1 MLMIVYKLFGDDLTK
16 KLMFIILGCVISL
29 LLTSLSAFMI
39 TPVSAG
45 TPTEPHDADAMWV
58 EPSSITF
65 TPANA
70 SVGQKFN
77 VTVWLNMTTG
87 VFCYQ
92 IALHYNRTQLK
103 ALRGGF
109 TAGVKS
115 QFMEDHTTSTSG
127 PTIDTSFLGNGSALA
142 FESCYGEDYIP
153 APQHGSL
160 LWIEFQ
166 ILKLPQEGEVYTSKF
181 DVTAEYPA
189 NTWVWDPDLADI
201 SITTYDA
208 DYTIV
213 PEFSSLSLMLIL
225 LLVTL
230 ILATFKRKNRRLQL

>member
-1 MLMIVYKLFGDDLTK
+1 
-16 KLMFIILGCVISL
+16 
-29 LLTSLSAFMI
+29 MI

-77 VTVWLNMTTG
+77 VTVWLNMTTD

-92 IALHYNRTQLK
+92 IALCYNRTQLK

-109 TAGVKS
+109 TAAPTS
-115 QFMEDHTTSTSG
+115 QFMEGHITSISG
-127 PTIDTSFLGNGSALA
+127 PVIDTSFLGNGSVLA
-142 FESCYGEDYIP
+142 FESCYGDDYIP
-153 APQHGSL
+153 EPQHGSL
-160 LWIEFQ
+160 LWIECE
-166 ILKLPQEGEVYTSKF
+166 ILKMPLEGEAYTSKF

-189 NTWVWDPDLADI
+189 NTFVWDPDLADV

-208 DYTIV
+208 TYMII
-213 PEFSSLSLMLIL
+213 PEFSCLSLMLIL